1 MRKKSIYYRKGKK
14 MERKMTV
21 DKIKTEKD
29 KEHESIAISISVVSI
44 VANIILAVLKLAAGI
59 IAHSGAMISD
69 AVHSASDVFSTF
81 VVIGGVKMAGKAEDS
96 DHPYGHDRLESVA
109 AIILAAAL
117 AVTGAGIG
125 IAGIRSIINSKEIVM
140 PGVLALIAA
149 IVSIVVKEAMYWY
162 TRNGAKKIGSDALM
176 ADAWHHRSDALSSVG
191 SFIGI
196 GGAMLGYPILDP
208 LASVII
214 CIFILKVAADIFKE
228 AINKMIDKS
237 CDEEVENLMRRMVL
251 SHEDIIS
258 LDLIRTRMFGSKVY
272 VDIEFSADG
281 NMTLYE
287 AHAIAEHIHDE
298 MEEKFPDVKHCMV
311 HVNPVEADHSV
322 AKEHFVTEEAK
333 TGKSVRYIDK

>member
-1 MRKKSIYYRKGKK
+1 MRKKSIFYRKGKK

-196 GGAMLGYPILDP
+196 GGALLGYPILDP

>member
-1 MRKKSIYYRKGKK
+1 MEKKITTDSIITVNDEEHSAVAMR
-14 MERKMTV
+14 
-21 DKIKTEKD
+21 
-29 KEHESIAISISVVSI
+29 ISIVSI
-44 VANIILAVLKLAAGI
+44 LANIILALFKLLAGI

-109 AIILAAAL
+109 AIILSVAL
-117 AVTGAGIG
+117 AITGAGIG
-125 IAGIRSIINSKEIVM
+125 YTGVKNIINAEELKI
-140 PGVLALIAA
+140 PGALALIAA
-149 IVSIVVKEAMYWY
+149 VISIAIKEAMYWY
-162 TRNGAKKIGSDALM
+162 TRNGAKKIKSDALM

-214 CIFILKVAADIFKE
+214 CVFIFKVAIDIFKE
-228 AINKMIDKS
+228 AINKMVDKS
-237 CDEEVENLMRRMVL
+237 CDKEVEALMREMVL
-251 SHEDIIS
+251 SHDEIIS

-287 AHAIAEHIHDE
+287 AHAIAEHIHEE

-311 HVNPVEADHSV
+311 HVNPVESKHSV
-322 AKEHFVTEEAK
+322 DKEHFVTKEDSS
-333 TGKSVRYIDK
+333 GKSVMYIDK

>member
-1 MRKKSIYYRKGKK
+1 MK
-14 MERKMTV
+14 RKMTI
-21 DKIKTEKD
+21 KRTKTEQSE
-29 KEHESIAISISVVSI
+29 EHNSIAMRISVLSI
-44 VANIILAVLKLAAGI
+44 AANIVLAALKLLAGT

-109 AIILAAAL
+109 AIILAIAL
-117 AVTGAGIG
+117 AITGAGIG
-125 IAGIRSIINSKEIVM
+125 IAAVKNIINAKELVIPGALALAAAVISII
-140 PGVLALIAA
+140 
-149 IVSIVVKEAMYWY
+149 VKEAMYWY
-162 TRNGAKKIGSDALM
+162 TRNGAKRIKSDALM

-208 LASVII
+208 LASFII
-214 CIFILKVAADIFKE
+214 CIFILKASIDIFKE
-228 AINKMIDKS
+228 AINKMVDKS
-237 CDEEVENLMRRMVL
+237 CDKEVEALMKKMVL
-251 SHEDIIS
+251 SHEDIVS

-272 VDIEFSADG
+272 VEIEFSADG

-287 AHAIAEHIHDE
+287 AHAIAEHIHEE

-311 HVNPVEADHSV
+311 HVNPIESNHSV
-322 AKEHFVTEEAK
+322 AKDHFITEEAEAGK
-333 TGKSVRYIDK
+333 GKSVRYIDK

>member
-1 MRKKSIYYRKGKK
+1 MEGRMTTDRIQAEQNKENTAIAMR
-14 MERKMTV
+14 
-21 DKIKTEKD
+21 
-29 KEHESIAISISVVSI
+29 ISVVSI
-44 VANIILAVLKLAAGI
+44 VGNIILAVLKLLAGI

-109 AIILAAAL
+109 AIILAVAL

-125 IAGIRSIINSKEIVM
+125 YTGIKNIINANELVM
-140 PGVLALIAA
+140 PGTLALIAA
-149 IVSIVVKEAMYWY
+149 IVSIAVKEAMYWY
-162 TRNGAKKIGSDALM
+162 TRNGAKKINSDALM
-176 ADAWHHRSDALSSVG
+176 ADAWHHRSDALSSIG

-214 CIFILKVAADIFKE
+214 CVFILKVAIDVFRE
-228 AINKMIDKS
+228 AINKMVDKS
-237 CDEEVENLMRRMVL
+237 CDGEVEALMREMVL
-251 SHEDIIS
+251 SHEDIVS

-287 AHAIAEHIHDE
+287 AHAIAEHIHEE

-311 HVNPVEADHSV
+311 HVNPVKVNHAV
-322 AKEHFVTEEAK
+322 AKDHFVTEEDAD
-333 TGKSVRYIDK
+333 GKNVRYIDT

>member
-1 MRKKSIYYRKGKK
+1 
-14 MERKMTV
+14 MERKMTT
-21 DKIKTEKD
+21 DRIKTEQN
-29 KEHESIAISISVVSI
+29 KEHTDIAMRISVVSI
-44 VANIILAVLKLAAGI
+44 VGNIVLAILKLLSGI

-69 AVHSASDVFSTF
+69 SVHSASDVFSTF

-109 AIILAAAL
+109 AIILAVAL
-117 AVTGAGIG
+117 AITGAGIG
-125 IAGIRSIINSKEIVM
+125 YTGIKNIINANELAI
-140 PGVLALIAA
+140 PGALALIAA
-149 IVSIVVKEAMYWY
+149 IISIIVKEAMYWY
-162 TRNGAKKIGSDALM
+162 TRNGAKKINSDALM
-176 ADAWHHRSDALSSVG
+176 ADAWHHRSDALSSIG

-214 CIFILKVAADIFKE
+214 CVFILKVAIDIFKE
-228 AINKMIDKS
+228 AVNKMVDKS
-237 CDEEVENLMRRMVL
+237 CDEEVEALMREMVL

-287 AHAIAEHIHDE
+287 AHAIAEHIHEE

-311 HVNPVEADHSV
+311 HVNPVKVNHAV
-322 AKEHFVTEEAK
+322 AKDHFVTEEDA
-333 TGKSVRYIDK
+333 TGKNVRYIDK

>member
-1 MRKKSIYYRKGKK
+1 
-14 MERKMTV
+14 MERKMTT
-21 DKIKTEKD
+21 DRIKTEQN
-29 KEHESIAISISVVSI
+29 KEHTDIAMRISVVSI
-44 VANIILAVLKLAAGI
+44 VGNIVLAILKLLAGI

-109 AIILAAAL
+109 AIILAVAL
-117 AVTGAGIG
+117 AITGAGIG
-125 IAGIRSIINSKEIVM
+125 YTGIKNIINANELAM
-140 PGVLALIAA
+140 PGALALIAA
-149 IVSIVVKEAMYWY
+149 IVSIIVKEAMYWY
-162 TRNGAKKIGSDALM
+162 TRNGAKKINSDALM
-176 ADAWHHRSDALSSVG
+176 ADAWHHRSDALSSIG

-214 CIFILKVAADIFKE
+214 CVFILKVAIDIFKE
-228 AINKMIDKS
+228 AINKMVDKS
-237 CDEEVENLMRRMVL
+237 CDEEVEALMREMVL

-287 AHAIAEHIHDE
+287 AHAIAEHIHEE

-311 HVNPVEADHSV
+311 HVNPVKVNHAV
-322 AKEHFVTEEAK
+322 AKDHFVTEEDA
-333 TGKSVRYIDK
+333 TGKNVRYIDK

>member
-1 MRKKSIYYRKGKK
+1 MEKKITTDSIITVNDEEHSAVAMR
-14 MERKMTV
+14 
-21 DKIKTEKD
+21 
-29 KEHESIAISISVVSI
+29 ISIVSI
-44 VANIILAVLKLAAGI
+44 LANIILALFKLLAGI

-109 AIILAAAL
+109 AIILSVAL
-117 AVTGAGIG
+117 AITGAGIG
-125 IAGIRSIINSKEIVM
+125 YTGVKNIINAEELKI
-140 PGVLALIAA
+140 PGALALIAA
-149 IVSIVVKEAMYWY
+149 VISIAIKEAMYWY
-162 TRNGAKKIGSDALM
+162 TRNGAKKIKSDALM

-214 CIFILKVAADIFKE
+214 CVFIFKVAIDIFKE
-228 AINKMIDKS
+228 AINKMVDKS
-237 CDEEVENLMRRMVL
+237 CDKEVEALMREMVL
-251 SHEDIIS
+251 SHDDIIS

-287 AHAIAEHIHDE
+287 AHAIAEHIHEE

-311 HVNPVEADHSV
+311 HVNPVESKHSV
-322 AKEHFVTEEAK
+322 DKEHFVTKEDSS
-333 TGKSVRYIDK
+333 GKSVMYIDK

>member
-1 MRKKSIYYRKGKK
+1 MEKKITTDSIITVNDEEHSAVAMR
-14 MERKMTV
+14 
-21 DKIKTEKD
+21 
-29 KEHESIAISISVVSI
+29 ISIVSI
-44 VANIILAVLKLAAGI
+44 LANIILALFKLLAGI

-109 AIILAAAL
+109 AIILSVAL
-117 AVTGAGIG
+117 AITGAGIG
-125 IAGIRSIINSKEIVM
+125 YTGVKNIINAEELKI
-140 PGVLALIAA
+140 PGALALIAA
-149 IVSIVVKEAMYWY
+149 VISIAIKEAMYWY
-162 TRNGAKKIGSDALM
+162 TRNGAKKIKSDALM

-214 CIFILKVAADIFKE
+214 CIFIFKVAIDIFKE
-228 AINKMIDKS
+228 AINKMVDKS
-237 CDEEVENLMRRMVL
+237 CDKEVEALMREMVL
-251 SHEDIIS
+251 SHDEIIS

-287 AHAIAEHIHDE
+287 AHAIAEHIHEE

-311 HVNPVEADHSV
+311 HVNPVESKHSV
-322 AKEHFVTEEAK
+322 DKEHFVTEEHSS
-333 TGKSVRYIDK
+333 GKSVKYIDK

>member
-1 MRKKSIYYRKGKK
+1 
-14 MERKMTV
+14 MTT
-21 DKIKTEKD
+21 DRIKTEQGN
-29 KEHESIAISISVVSI
+29 EHSSVAMRISVVSI
-44 VANIILAVLKLAAGI
+44 IGNIILAILKLLAGI

-109 AIILAAAL
+109 AIILAVAL
-117 AVTGAGIG
+117 AITGVGIG
-125 IAGIRSIINSKEIVM
+125 YTGIKNIINAKELAM
-140 PGVLALIAA
+140 PGALALIAA
-149 IVSIVVKEAMYWY
+149 VISIIAKEAMYWY
-162 TRNGAKKIGSDALM
+162 TRNGAKKINSDALM

-214 CIFILKVAADIFKE
+214 CVFVLKVSIDIFKE
-228 AINKMIDKS
+228 AINKMVDKA
-237 CDEEVENLMRRMVL
+237 CDEEVEALMKEMVL
-251 SHEDIIS
+251 SHEDIVS

-272 VDIEFSADG
+272 VDIEFSANG

-287 AHAIAEHIHDE
+287 AHAIAEHIHEE

-311 HVNPVEADHSV
+311 HVNPVEVNREV
-322 AKEHFVTEEAK
+322 AREHFVTEQSVG
-333 TGKSVRYIDK
+333 GKNVRYIDK